1 MHLFGSTEGRGG
13 ILIERREREGR
24 RGKYFN

>member
-1 MHLFGSTEGRGG
+1 MHLFGSTKGRGE